1 MENWEVRA
9 RELVEKQV
17 APQGI
22 YDRRILEA
30 MARVPRHRFLPG
42 EFMEHAYDDV
52 PLPIGEGQT
61 ISQPFI
67 VARMTEL
74 LELEDNC
81 KVLEIGTGSGY
92 QAALLAE
99 MGMRVTTVERIERL
113 SESAKAVFQSCS
125 YCIRSIIADGRNGYP
140 PDAPYDGVIVTAGS
154 SEVEGAWFAQLAE
167 GGKIVVP
174 LKIQSGIECLLVR
187 RKKDKAEYADTWYD
201 YCRFVPLL
209 SGIEK
214 KEENTKR

>member
-9 RELVEKQV
+9 RELVNKRV

-22 YDRRILEA
+22 NDRRILEA
-30 MARVPRHRFLPG
+30 MARIPRHRFLPA
-42 EFMEHAYDDV
+42 EFAEYAYDDI

-74 LELEDNC
+74 LELEENS
-81 KVLEIGTGSGY
+81 KVLEVGTGSGY

-113 SESAKAVFQSCS
+113 SERAQEVFRSCS
-125 YCIRSIIADGRNGYP
+125 YSIRSIIGDGRNGYP
-140 PDAPYDGVIVTAGS
+140 PDAPYDGVIVTAGA
-154 SEVEGAWFAQLAE
+154 SEVEEAWFAQLTE
-167 GGKIVVP
+167 GGRIVVP
-174 LKIQSGIECLLVR
+174 LKVQSGMECLLVR
-187 RKKDKAEYADTWYD
+187 RKNNKTEYNDTWYD

-209 SGIEK
+209 PGIQK
-214 KEENTKR
+214 KEENTGR